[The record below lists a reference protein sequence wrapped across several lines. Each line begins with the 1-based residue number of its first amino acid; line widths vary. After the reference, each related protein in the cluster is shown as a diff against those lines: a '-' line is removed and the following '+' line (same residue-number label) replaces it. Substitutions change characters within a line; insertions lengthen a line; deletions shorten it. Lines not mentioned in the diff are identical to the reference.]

1 MMETKEDLPIGK
13 KAMKKIVSFLM
24 MTFAFFSASAQ
35 AGFLADQKRY
45 KHVRVAIREKE
56 KLLVED
62 LKKEDIKIKELNILL
77 VAYKAEGEVEL
88 FVKTKREHNYRKLAS
103 YNVCYSSGMLGP
115 KRRQGDYQ
123 VPEGFYFIDRFNP
136 ASSYYLSLGLS
147 YPNLSDK
154 IKSEASNL
162 GGDIFIHGSCVSI
175 GCLPMTDDKI
185 KEIYWYAINA
195 RNNGQQ
201 RIPVYVFPFKMA
213 DANFQEYKV
222 RYQNS
227 NELIDF
233 WTNLKTGYDLFS
245 KEKKELKISYAEYG
259 DYKFK

>member
-1 MMETKEDLPIGK
+1 
-13 KAMKKIVSFLM
+13 MKKIVSLLLL
-24 MTFAFFSASAQ
+24 TFAFLNLFAQ
-35 AGFLADQKRY
+35 SNFLADQKRY
-45 KHVRVAIREKE
+45 KRVRVAISEKE
-56 KLLVED
+56 KLLVDGFE
-62 LKKEDIKIKELNILL
+62 KYGVKINELNVLL
-77 VAYKAEGEVEL
+77 LAYKAEGEVEL
-88 FVKTKREHNYRKLAS
+88 FVKSKSEQSYSKLISYKICTK
-103 YNVCYSSGMLGP
+103 SGKLGP

-162 GGDIFIHGSCVSI
+162 GGDIFIHGNCVSI
-175 GCLPMTDDKI
+175 GCLPMTNDKI
-185 KEIYWYAINA
+185 KEIYWYAIHA

-222 RYQNS
+222 RYQNNS
-227 NELIDF
+227 EMIDF

-245 KEKKELKISYAEYG
+245 IEKKELNISYAKNG